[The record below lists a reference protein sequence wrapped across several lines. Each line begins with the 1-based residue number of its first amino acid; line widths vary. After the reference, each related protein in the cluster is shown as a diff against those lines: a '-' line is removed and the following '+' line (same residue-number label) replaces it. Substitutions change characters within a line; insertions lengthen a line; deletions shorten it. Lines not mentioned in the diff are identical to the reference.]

1 MKGLSTLKENSII
14 DKIYIIRHCHVMFD
28 SDLSE
33 LYQIETKNLNK
44 AVKRNINRFPPR
56 FMFQLTAEEWKNLR
70 FQFGTSSF
78 KYGGRRYLPYV
89 FTEQGVAMLS
99 AIINSSIAINVSIQI
114 IDAFV
119 EMRKILNISGDLF
132 KRIDRI
138 ESKQAITDHNFEKIF
153 KALDDKSQ
161 KISQGIF
168 YEGQIFDSYK
178 LISDI
183 GSGINFKR
191 QGLIT
196 ILDSC
201 LQNNI
206 GEVVIAHK
214 DRLSRFGFDLI
225 KLIIEKAGG
234 KITII
239 NDEQNKSTEQEL
251 AEDLLSIIHIYS
263 CRQMGKRKYTNTK
276 N

>member
-1 MKGLSTLKENSII
+1 MCSNVSSFHQRKDHT
-14 DKIYIIRHCHVMFD
+14 KINYIYTRVSSRKQ
-28 SDLSE
+28 SDDLE
-33 LYQIETKNLNK
+33 RQIEF
-44 AVKRNINRFPPR
+44 I
-56 FMFQLTAEEWKNLR
+56 
-70 FQFGTSSF
+70 
-78 KYGGRRYLPYV
+78 
-89 FTEQGVAMLS
+89 
-99 AIINSSIAINVSIQI
+99 
-114 IDAFV
+114 
-119 EMRKILNISGDLF
+119 
-132 KRIDRI
+132 
-138 ESKQAITDHNFEKIF
+138 
-153 KALDDKSQ
+153 KSQ
-161 KISQGIF
+161 KPE
-168 YEGQIFDSYK
+168 YNTSYK

-196 ILDSC
+196 ILESC

-263 CRQMGKRKYTNTK
+263 CRQMGKRKYTKTK